1 MPKIL
6 LFKKIA
12 LFVVLILFSALF
24 MRANAAGG
32 LDNARDTIN
41 TNLPN
46 GIATHDIR
54 FTLPVSAT
62 PVSADDYIFIN
73 MTSFSDLTEPTQILG
88 DYSGTPIVSI
98 ISTFIRITGISFA
111 PGATINLY
119 GITAINPTEPGD
131 FVIFIRIA
139 EDPDSLNVR
148 NEAGVLAK
156 ITTGSVSIS
165 AYLEAE
171 IGVLR
176 IIGYGSP
183 GMFVSF
189 AEGATP
195 IGSTTA
201 NDIGRFAQVFPG
213 MAETTHT
220 ITITGYD
227 IHNRTIPPTIVE
239 VFTKAYEL
247 TTVSDIILPPTI
259 ELSTNQI
266 SPGETIE
273 IFGRGTPD
281 YKTMIF
287 TEPPLNSFEVDV
299 DEFGEYQYT
308 FSDTENL
315 ELGDHRIYAL
325 LQNLIGSQSLFSN
338 TLFFRVTSGQEEP
351 GEEPVCNITRGD
363 INCDESV
370 DLVDFSI
377 LLFYWGSNE
386 SLADINNDG
395 TVNLVDFSVMMFYWQ
410 G

>member
-1 MPKIL
+1 
-6 LFKKIA
+6 
-12 LFVVLILFSALF
+12 

-46 GIATHDIR
+46 AIATHDIR

-62 PVSADDYIFIN
+62 PVSTDDYIFIN
-73 MTSFSDLTEPTQILG
+73 MAFFSDITEPTQILG
-88 DYSGTPIVSI
+88 DYSGTPTVSI
-98 ISTFIRITGISFA
+98 ISTYIRVTGISFS
-111 PGATINLY
+111 PGVTINLY
-119 GITAINPTEPGD
+119 GVTAINPTESGD
-131 FVIFIRIA
+131 FVIYIRIT
-139 EDPDSLNVR
+139 EDADGLIVR

-156 ITTGSVSIS
+156 NTTGSVTVS
-165 AYLEAE
+165 AYLEAD
-171 IGVLR
+171 IGMLR

-189 AEGATP
+189 AEGSTP

-213 MAETTHT
+213 MAEAVHT

-227 IHNRTIPPTIVE
+227 IYNRTTPPTIVQA
-239 VFTKAYEL
+239 FTRMHEL
-247 TTVSDIILPPTI
+247 TTISDIILPPTI
-259 ELSTNQI
+259 ELNTNRI
-266 SPGETIE
+266 TPGEAIE
-273 IFGRGTPD
+273 ISGRGTPD
-281 YKTMIF
+281 YRAMIF

-299 DEFGEYQYT
+299 NDLGEYQYT
-308 FSDTENL
+308 FSDTSNL
-315 ELGDHRIYAL
+315 ELGDHKIYAL

-338 TLFFRVTSGQEEP
+338 TLFFRVISGEEEP
-351 GEEPVCNITRGD
+351 GEEPVCNISRGD
-363 INCDESV
+363 LNCDDLV

-386 SLADINNDG
+386 GLADINNDG